1 MLAKE
6 VKRRAAHEPLKRK
19 TKVHKSPATMVPLGI
34 GVQVTRA
41 FLYQMPPPRYQWF
54 TVGTP
59 QFVHHGAI
67 PYTLYSFT
75 PVFYKRQR
83 AHMAVQHST
92 RHTHTTHHEG
102 FIFQHLATKVYTI
115 LLLCQLVQ
123 CFIAQAP
130 AKRLSNGIHQTVT
143 EKDRE
148 RNKPT
153 VLGATIP
160 AGQSGG
166 CYYRGGATVK
176 CWIRSAPV
184 TFRRPSRDVRDEGEL
199 VRPGVPLLYAT
210 VV

>member
-19 TKVHKSPATMVPLGI
+19 TKAHKSHDTMVPLGV

-41 FLYQMPPPRYQWF
+41 FLYQMPPPRYQCRNP
-54 TVGTP
+54 TICTP
-59 QFVHHGAI
+59 WCNPIHLVLIH
-67 PYTLYSFT
+67 TR
-75 PVFYKRQR
+75 VFYKRQR

-92 RHTHTTHHEG
+92 RHTHTTRALTSS
-102 FIFQHLATKVYTI
+102 IATKVYTI

-123 CFIAQAP
+123 YFIAQAP
-130 AKRLSNGIHQTVT
+130 AKRLSNGIHQTVI

>member
-1 MLAKE
+1 MVYCRNPTICTPWCNPIHL
-6 VKRRAAHEPLKRK
+6 VLIHTLCFISSREPTYGR
-19 TKVHKSPATMVPLGI
+19 TTFY
-34 GVQVTRA
+34 T
-41 FLYQMPPPRYQWF
+41 
-54 TVGTP
+54 
-59 QFVHHGAI
+59 
-67 PYTLYSFT
+67 PYT
-75 PVFYKRQR
+75 
-83 AHMAVQHST
+83 
-92 RHTHTTHHEG
+92 HHAG
-102 FIFQHLATKVYTI
+102 SIFQHLATKVYTI

-123 CFIAQAP
+123 YFIAQAP

-199 VRPGVPLLYAT
+199 VRVSLCCTLQWCKSSHESGSVNVDGT
-210 VV
+210 ECGRT